1 MKERDYSFDL
11 FINNSY
17 ELNGCEIVSVLFYD
31 GKSQYLNYKAK
42 DINAALKILK
52 EKLPIDIGLFN
63 RNDLEDRISELTKE
77 NECLKEKLKILATID
92 KNVRLDS
99 DTIGKNDYCPQT
111 KLPNE
116 NKQNDSCGQAV
127 SDDNLKENDSF
138 QKVFLD
144 WLDDYCKDAE
154 SRYNHEMKKLID
166 SLNDLNKYL

>member
-1 MKERDYSFDL
+1 MKERDYSIDL

-42 DINAALKILK
+42 DINTALKILK

-63 RNDLEDRISELTKE
+63 KDNLEDRISELTKE

-92 KNVRLDS
+92 KNVRVDS
-99 DTIGKNDYCPQT
+99 DTIGKNDCRPET
-111 KLPNE
+111 KLSND
-116 NKQNDSCGQAV
+116 NKQDDSCGQAA
-127 SDDNLKENDSF
+127 SDDNLKGNDSF

-154 SRYNHEMKKLID
+154 NRYNDEMKKLIN
-166 SLNDLNKYL
+166 SLDNLNKYL